1 MKGKLHEHRD
11 ARIKP
16 GKGTVTAIK
25 ITMEI
30 TKITGFFKM
39 YCNLRN

>member
-1 MKGKLHEHRD
+1 MKGKLQEHRD

-16 GKGTVTAIK
+16 EEDTITAIK

-30 TKITGFFKM
+30 TKITGF
-39 YCNLRN
+39 